1 MGWVGCGSGFSRDLV
16 LESRLK
22 PLLQALAGVT
32 VLVGAAAAQ
41 PPDEPEV
48 TVEALAPDLHVLF
61 GAGDDLVAGNVLAS
75 IGADGVVIVDT
86 GFPAFVPKYR
96 AALADLGGAEVRF
109 AINTHWHDDHA
120 EGNKVFGPDG
130 SVLVAH
136 TNSREMLTRDN
147 KVNVVR
153 TVLDQPAYPR
163 AALPVITY
171 DDRTELF
178 LNGEHIVLLHFARAH
193 TAGDTAVIFRGH
205 NVVHMGDVFLSAA
218 YPFFDV
224 DNGGDFDGL
233 IEFCSRV
240 LAEIDAETMVVPG
253 HGQVATFADLT
264 AYIEM
269 LRAVRGRIAELIAAG
284 ATLEQVVAA
293 EPTREWNDKYGNPTT
308 YFIDR
313 AYKSLAPQAPPIGR

>member
-1 MGWVGCGSGFSRDLV
+1 
-16 LESRLK
+16 
-22 PLLQALAGVT
+22 
-32 VLVGAAAAQ
+32 VGAALAAISSTALAQ
-41 PPDEPEV
+41 PPGEPEV
-48 TVEALAPDLHVLF
+48 TVESLAPDLHLLF
-61 GAGDDLVAGNVLAS
+61 AAGGGQVAGNVLAS

-96 AALADLGGAEVRF
+96 AALAELGA
-109 AINTHWHDDHA
+109 
-120 EGNKVFGPDG
+120 
-130 SVLVAH
+130 VLVAH
-136 TNSREMLTRDN
+136 ANSREMLTRDN

-153 TVLDQPAYPR
+153 TVLDQPAYPP

-171 DDRTELF
+171 EDRAELF

-193 TAGDTAVIFRGH
+193 TAGDSAIIFRNH
-205 NVVHMGDVFLSAA
+205 NVVHMGDIFLSAA

-240 LAEIDAETMVVPG
+240 LEEIDEGTVVVPG
-253 HGQVATFADLT
+253 HGQVATRADLA
-264 AYIEM
+264 AYVEM
-269 LRAVRGRIAELIAAG
+269 LRTVRARIAALVADG

-293 EPTREWNDKYGNPTT
+293 DPTRDWNAKYGNPTT

-313 AYKSLAPQAPPIGR
+313 AYESLAQ

>member
-1 MGWVGCGSGFSRDLV
+1 
-16 LESRLK
+16 
-22 PLLQALAGVT
+22 
-32 VLVGAAAAQ
+32 
-41 PPDEPEV
+41 
-48 TVEALAPDLHVLF
+48 LHLLF
-61 GAGDDLVAGNVLAS
+61 GASEDQVAGNVLAS

-86 GFPAFVPKYR
+86 GFPAFVPMYR
-96 AALADLGGAEVRF
+96 AAVAELGGGEVRF

-120 EGNKVFGPDG
+120 EGNKVFGPNG
-130 SVLVAH
+130 AVLVAH
-136 TNSREMLTRDN
+136 ANSREMLTHDN

-153 TVLDQPAYPR
+153 TVLDQPAYPP
-163 AALPVITY
+163 AALPAITY
-171 DDRTELF
+171 EDRTELF

-233 IEFCSRV
+233 IEFCNRV
-240 LAEIDAETMVVPG
+240 LEEIDAETVVVPG
-253 HGQVATFADLT
+253 HGQVATRADLA
-264 AYIEM
+264 AYVEM
-269 LRAVRGRIAELIAAG
+269 LRTVRSRIAALAADG

-313 AYKSLAPQAPPIGR
+313 AYKSLTQ

>member
-1 MGWVGCGSGFSRDLV
+1 MR
-16 LESRLK
+16 
-22 PLLQALAGVT
+22 A
-32 VLVGAAAAQ
+32 VLVGAALAATTTAFAQ
-41 PPDEPEV
+41 PPDEPAV
-48 TVEALAPDLHVLF
+48 TVESLAPDLHLLF
-61 GAGDDLVAGNVLAS
+61 GAGGGQVAGNVLAS

-96 AALADLGGAEVRF
+96 AAIAELGGGEVRF

-130 SVLVAH
+130 AVLVAH
-136 TNSREMLTRDN
+136 ANSRDMLTRDN

-153 TVLDQPAYPR
+153 TVLDQPAYPE

-171 DDRTELF
+171 ADRTELF
-178 LNGEHIVLLHFARAH
+178 LNDEHIVLLHFARAH
-193 TAGDTAVIFRGH
+193 TAGDTAVIFRKH

-240 LAEIDAETMVVPG
+240 IEEIDAETVVVPG
-253 HGQVATFADLT
+253 HGQVATRADLE
-264 AYIEM
+264 AYVEM
-269 LRAVRGRIAELIAAG
+269 LRTVRGRVAALIDEG
-284 ATLEQVVAA
+284 ATLAQAVAA
-293 EPTREWNDKYGNPTT
+293 EPTRDWNAKYGNPTT

-313 AYKSLAPQAPPIGR
+313 AYKSLARQPVGQ

>member
-1 MGWVGCGSGFSRDLV
+1 MALIGACV
-16 LESRLK
+16 LIAS
-22 PLLQALAGVT
+22 AG
-32 VLVGAAAAQ
+32 AQ
-41 PPDEPEV
+41 PPAEPEV
-48 TVEALAPDLHVLF
+48 TVESLAPDLHLLF
-61 GAGDDLVAGNVLAS
+61 GAGGGLAAGNVVAL
-75 IGADGVVIVDT
+75 IGADGVAIVDT

-96 AALADLGGAEVRF
+96 AAIAELGGGEIRF

-136 TNSREMLTRDN
+136 TNSRAMLTRDN

-153 TVLDQPAYPR
+153 TVLDQPAYPA

-193 TAGDTAVIFRGH
+193 TAGDTAVIFREH

-240 LAEIDAETMVVPG
+240 LAEIDSETTVVPG
-253 HGQVATFADLT
+253 HGQVATFADLA
-264 AYIEM
+264 AYVEM
-269 LRAVRGRIAELIAAG
+269 LRAVRGRIAELIAEG
-284 ATLEQVVAA
+284 ATLAQVVAA
-293 EPTREWNDKYGNPTT
+293 EPTREWNEKYGNPTT

-313 AYKSLAPQAPPIGR
+313 AYKSLKEKTP

>member
-1 MGWVGCGSGFSRDLV
+1 LIGACV
-16 LESRLK
+16 LIAS
-22 PLLQALAGVT
+22 AG
-32 VLVGAAAAQ
+32 AQ
-41 PPDEPEV
+41 PPAEPEV
-48 TVEALAPDLHVLF
+48 EVESLAPDLHLLF
-61 GAGDDLVAGNVLAS
+61 GAGGGQVAGNVLAS

-96 AALADLGGAEVRF
+96 AAIAELGGSEVRF

-136 TNSREMLTRDN
+136 ANSREMLMRDN

-153 TVLDQPAYPR
+153 TVLDQPAYPT

-193 TAGDTAVIFRGH
+193 TAGDTAVIFREH

-240 LAEIDAETMVVPG
+240 LEEIDAETVVVPG
-253 HGQVATFADLT
+253 HGEVATLADLA
-264 AYIEM
+264 AYVEM
-269 LRAVRGRIAELIAAG
+269 LRAVRGRIAALIAEG

-293 EPTREWNDKYGNPTT
+293 DPTREWNDKYGNPTT

-313 AYKSLAPQAPPIGR
+313 AYKSLKQ

>member
-1 MGWVGCGSGFSRDLV
+1 LAGAT
-16 LESRLK
+16 
-22 PLLQALAGVT
+22 ALA
-32 VLVGAAAAQ
+32 ASAAAQ
-41 PPDEPEV
+41 PPDEPQV
-48 TVEALAPDLHVLF
+48 TVESLAPDLHLLF
-61 GAGDDLVAGNVLAS
+61 GASDELVAGNVLAS

-96 AALADLGGAEVRF
+96 SAIAELGGGEVRF

-120 EGNKVFGPDG
+120 EGNKVFGPEG

-147 KVNVVR
+147 TVNVVR
-153 TVLDQPAYPR
+153 TVLDQPAYPA

-178 LNGEHIVLLHFARAH
+178 LNDEHIVLLHFARAH
-193 TAGDTAVIFRGH
+193 TAGDTAVIFREH

-240 LAEIDAETMVVPG
+240 LEEIDAETIVVPG
-253 HGQVATFADLT
+253 HGGVATTADLA
-264 AYIEM
+264 AYVEM
-269 LRAVRGRIAELIAAG
+269 LREVRVRIAALIADG
-284 ATLEQVVAA
+284 ATLAQVVAA

-313 AYKSLAPQAPPIGR
+313 AYKSLAESANERGSR

>member
-1 MGWVGCGSGFSRDLV
+1 
-16 LESRLK
+16 
-22 PLLQALAGVT
+22 
-32 VLVGAAAAQ
+32 VGAALAAISSTALAQ
-41 PPDEPEV
+41 PPGEPEV
-48 TVEALAPDLHVLF
+48 TVESLAPDLHLLF
-61 GAGDDLVAGNVLAS
+61 AAGGGQVAGNVLAS

-96 AALADLGGAEVRF
+96 AAHAELGGGEARF

-130 SVLVAH
+130 AVLVAH
-136 TNSREMLTRDN
+136 ANSREMLTRDN

-153 TVLDQPAYPR
+153 TVLDQPAYPP

-171 DDRTELF
+171 EDRAELF

-193 TAGDTAVIFRGH
+193 TAGDSAIIFRNH
-205 NVVHMGDVFLSAA
+205 NVVHMGDIFLSAA

-224 DNGGDFDGL
+224 DNGGYFDGL

-240 LAEIDAETMVVPG
+240 LEEIDEGTVVVPG
-253 HGQVATFADLT
+253 HGQVATRADLA
-264 AYIEM
+264 AYVEM
-269 LRAVRGRIAELIAAG
+269 LRTVRARIAALVADG

-293 EPTREWNDKYGNPTT
+293 DPTRDWNAKYGNPTT

-313 AYKSLAPQAPPIGR
+313 AYESLAQ

>member
-1 MGWVGCGSGFSRDLV
+1 
-16 LESRLK
+16 
-22 PLLQALAGVT
+22 
-32 VLVGAAAAQ
+32 VGAALAATAFAQ

-48 TVEALAPDLHVLF
+48 TVQSLAPDLHLLF
-61 GAGDDLVAGNVLAS
+61 GASEDQVAGNVLAS

-86 GFPAFVPKYR
+86 GFPAFVPMYR
-96 AALADLGGAEVRF
+96 AAIAELGGGEVRF

-120 EGNKVFGPDG
+120 EGNKVFGPNG
-130 SVLVAH
+130 AVLVAH
-136 TNSREMLTRDN
+136 ANSREMLTHDN
-147 KVNVVR
+147 KVIVVR
-153 TVLDQPAYPR
+153 TVLDQPAYPP
-163 AALPVITY
+163 AALPAITY
-171 DDRTELF
+171 EDRTELF

-233 IEFCSRV
+233 IEFCNRV
-240 LAEIDAETMVVPG
+240 LDEIDAETVVVPG
-253 HGQVATFADLT
+253 HGQVATRADLA
-264 AYIEM
+264 AYVEM
-269 LRAVRGRIAELIAAG
+269 LHTVRSRIAALAADG
-284 ATLEQVVAA
+284 ATLAQVVAA

-313 AYKSLAPQAPPIGR
+313 AYKSLEESQ